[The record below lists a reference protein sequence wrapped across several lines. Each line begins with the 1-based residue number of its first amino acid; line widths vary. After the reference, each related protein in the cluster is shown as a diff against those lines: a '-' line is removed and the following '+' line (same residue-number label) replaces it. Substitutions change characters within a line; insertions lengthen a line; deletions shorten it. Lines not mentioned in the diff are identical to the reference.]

1 MPAMLRLAIIGAGRI
16 GQVHAR
22 TIAGHPAAELV
33 LIADPVAGAAARVAA
48 GFCVRATE
56 DIDEVY
62 AAADVDAVVVCS
74 PTMFHVDQIMA
85 AVAAGKAVLTEK
97 PVDLSVERVD
107 QCLAAIAGNEHRV
120 MVGFNRRFDPGVI
133 ELKARIDAGEIG
145 ALRQLTI
152 VSRDPAAP
160 LASYLVNSG
169 GIFRD
174 MTIHDFDMARF
185 LLGDFVEVTAS
196 GHAFID
202 GIGEIG
208 DIDTATV
215 TLTTASGAVCTIL
228 NSRECAA
235 GYDQRMEAFG
245 PRGSLETGNL
255 RSTGVQFNG
264 ATGTGVAGPYLPF
277 FLERY
282 AQAYTNELDHF
293 ITAIQAGQAPTPSVL
308 DGRGALV
315 LADAADAA
323 VKQHTVVTIA

>member
-1 MPAMLRLAIIGAGRI
+1 MLRLAIIGAGRI
-16 GQVHAR
+16 GQVHAK
-22 TIAGHPAAELV
+22 TIASHPGAELV
-33 LIADPVAGAAARVAA
+33 LVADPVAGAAARVADA
-48 GFCVRATE
+48 FGARSTE
-56 DIDEVY
+56 TIEEVY
-62 AAADVDAVVVCS
+62 SAADVNAVVVCS
-74 PTMFHVDQIMA
+74 PTMYHVDQIMA
-85 AVAAGKAVLTEK
+85 AVAAGKAVLSEK
-97 PVDLSVERVD
+97 PVDLSIDRVD
-107 QCLAAIAGNEHRV
+107 KCLAAIAGNEHRV
-120 MVGFNRRFDPGVI
+120 MVGFNRRFDPGVV

-160 LASYLVNSG
+160 PANYLINNG

-185 LLGDFVEVTAS
+185 LLGDFVEVAAS

-202 GIGEIG
+202 GVGEIG

-245 PRGSLETGNL
+245 PKGSLETGNL

-264 ATGTGVAGPYLPF
+264 AAGTGVAGPYLPF

-282 AQAYTNELDHF
+282 AQAYTSELDHF
-293 ITAIQAGQAPTPSVL
+293 IASIESGQAPKPSVL

-323 VKQHTVVTIA
+323 VKQHTVVTLA